1 MRILVVEDE
10 QKVADALREGLVDE
24 RYDVV
29 VERTGEGAFFR
40 VNTETFDVVLL
51 DLTLPGRDGLEIL
64 RALRQRRM
72 ETPVL
77 VLTARDSL
85 EDRVTGLD
93 AGADDYLVKPFA
105 FAELLARIRAL
116 VRRGRVADAP
126 KLAVGDLEMDLV
138 TRKVLRGGKPGGPH
152 RPRVRAARISDAVS
166 GAGRVARDAG
176 ARCLEGN
183 RTHDAARQRDRRP
196 HRAPAPQG
204 GSRTHG
210 QVDPHYAWRRLH
222 AARRESRDRNTR
234 WVAGRWWRSH
244 SVRMRLTLWD
254 VAATTVVLGAYLF
267 GVYTSVSRNVSDSL
281 DERLRADFYWAAA
294 TVDEGPDGLIMPF
307 PQIDL
312 LLEEESPWVQV
323 WSVDGKQL
331 LLSNDEAQAP
341 SHPGKPGTRPARER
355 T

>member
-10 QKVADALREGLVDE
+10 QKVADALREGLEDE

-126 KLAVGDLEMDLV
+126 KLVVGDLEMDLV
-138 TRKVLRGGKPGGPH
+138 TRKVVRGG
-152 RPRVRAARISDAVS
+152 RAVDLTVREFELLEFLMRYQSQVVS
-166 GAGRVARDAG
+166 RETLARDVWKET
-176 ARCLEGN
+176 ARTTPLDN
-183 RTHDAARQRDRRP
+183 
-196 HRAPAPQG
+196 
-204 GSRTHG
+204 
-210 QVDPHYAWRRLH
+210 VI
-222 AARRESRDRNTR
+222 
-234 WVAGRWWRSH
+234 
-244 SVRMRLTLWD
+244 D
-254 VAATTVVLGAYLF
+254 VHIA
-267 GVYTSVSRNVSDSL
+267 
-281 DERLRADFYWAAA
+281 RLRRKVDLEQNVKLIH
-294 TVDEGPDGLIMPF
+294 TVRGVGFMLREGEP
-307 PQIDL
+307 
-312 LLEEESPWVQV
+312 
-323 WSVDGKQL
+323 
-331 LLSNDEAQAP
+331 
-341 SHPGKPGTRPARER
+341 
-355 T
+355 